1 MAYEKMHTRC
11 IASLELAFS
20 IAVPNGQKGRV
31 SKRRKPDFNTA
42 ETCKKFEKNGLSKK
56 CTYGALQA
64 WSLLFSIAVPIEQQG
79 RVAKCTLPAIFD
91 AVETVRNRAKCEKMA
106 FGKQGTSA
114 KRRKP
119 AVLDTAETGRSSV
132 KFEKNRS

>member
-1 MAYEKMHTRC
+1 MHIRC
-11 IASLELAFS
+11 TASLELAFS
-20 IAVPNGQKGRV
+20 IAVPNGQQGRV
-31 SKRRKPDFNTA
+31 AERRKLLTPQKPA
-42 ETCKKFEKNGLSKK
+42 ESSKK
-56 CTYGALQA
+56 MAYEKVHIRALQA